1 MLTPEAQ
8 PFPSSIPQASVPPG
22 YALRDVQLELSLK
35 PFWDISDAT
44 RDGVCRELF
53 TQWLPLLRYAET
65 VSVMLLLGDGSEILE
80 YTGDLSQEM
89 EWARYIGTANPH
101 HWPPGELGAN
111 PNPDHEGIGMN
122 VAALD
127 PERQD
132 THQHGYLYRPNPSRL
147 TYAWLAG
154 LVTALKRIGGE
165 VTGKRI
171 LVGDIFDIGPEFA
184 KSKFKY
190 EWHREILGKGAL
202 FGGQFVSCEAVL
214 EADDRVYAGYPDGI
228 PDGTPFGA
236 FLGRQSRRF
245 FEDCGLDFLWLSN
258 GFGFGLEPW
267 SLVGQVFDGLR
278 FDQSQAPGVASRI
291 LKFWKDLRSELPTQ
305 YRIRTRGTNFGAG
318 TDLSS
323 DASPLREIYAGGF
336 ELDAPVNSPWASID
350 QDIGVELSGWMARIA
365 QRPGDG
371 FRFRF
376 YIHDPWWMNS
386 PWLDRFERSAHE
398 LVIPGAVSRLK
409 ADGTAE
415 APCDVAFLSVDDS
428 YGRLPPQVPNEV
440 IPQLLRVREFIPDGA
455 GPLVWV
461 YPFDDFHD
469 YVLGDGPSRPELPIF
484 GDWFARSLINEGVPL
499 NQVADA
505 GEFAKCV
512 KAGRLLGGVV
522 PVSPVPR
529 PGSPHEV
536 ALQAHV
542 EAGGHVFLYGPLEP
556 DSAITAALGVKIG
569 EPLEGDFQLEGDD
582 AFVIRHTATF
592 SGGPWRETADPS
604 QIANLWS
611 ASAQYNG
618 QNRLAGLVRETLTG
632 GRWAWLRGSLT
643 TSEFDPANP
652 KPILGPLLKP
662 LPRAKFFPSERF
674 ARQALKALGWSFQI
688 TRENQDA
695 RAPFTVLHRHR
706 NALIAGNFFPAP
718 HVGLSLGTPLGA
730 PLFVSAHNVIAD
742 GQTVIPHGP
751 AAQRECRWFVEGQ
764 KAGTIRVR
772 LLHPG
777 LPMVRRRY
785 LLSGLENAT
794 VHFLPEPDTEAALR
808 ILRNPIFPYFLDEIH
823 PTKIEESPWGP
834 LATASHVTGE
844 LLFEW

>member
-1 MLTPEAQ
+1 MLTPAARPH
-8 PFPSSIPQASVPPG
+8 PFSIPQAPVPPG
-22 YALRDVQLELSLK
+22 YSLRDVQLELSLK
-35 PFWDISDAT
+35 PFWDNSDET
-44 RDGVCRELF
+44 RDGVCREMF
-53 TQWLPLLRYAET
+53 TQWLPLLRYAES

-80 YTGDLSQEM
+80 YRGDLSQEM
-89 EWARYIGTANPH
+89 EWARYIGTANPL
-101 HWPPGELGAN
+101 HWPPVELEAN
-111 PNPDHEGIGMN
+111 PNPDHEGIGRN

-127 PERQD
+127 PERKD
-132 THQHGYLYRPNPSRL
+132 THQHGYLYRPNPPQF

-154 LVTALKRIGGE
+154 LVAALKRIGAE

-214 EADDRVYAGYPDGI
+214 GADKRVYAGYPTGI
-228 PDGTPFGA
+228 PEGTPFGA
-236 FLGRQSRRF
+236 FLGRQTRRF

-278 FDQSQAPGVASRI
+278 FDQKNAPAVSARI
-291 LKFWKDLRSELPTQ
+291 LKFWENLRSELPTK

-336 ELDAPVNSPWASID
+336 ALDAPVNSPWASID

-371 FRFRF
+371 YRFRF

-386 PWLDRFERSAHE
+386 PWLDRFERSPHE

-415 APCDVAFLSVDDS
+415 PPCDVAFLSVDDS

-469 YVLGDGPSRPELPIF
+469 YLIGEGAPHPELPIF
-484 GDWFARSLINEGVPL
+484 GDWFARSLINEGIPL

-505 GEFAKCV
+505 VEFAACV
-512 KAGRLLGGVV
+512 HSGCLPVGIV

-529 PGSPHEV
+529 PGSVHEA

-542 EAGGHVFLYGPLEP
+542 KAGGDVLLYGPLNPE
-556 DSAITAALGVKIG
+556 SEITAALGVTLA
-569 EPLEGDFQLEGDD
+569 EPLEGDFQRLGDD
-582 AFVIRHTATF
+582 RRMIRHTATF
-592 SGGPWRETADPS
+592 SGGPWREKAGTSLTDC
-604 QIANLWS
+604 LWS
-611 ASAQYNG
+611 ASAISNNQE
-618 QNRLAGLVRETLTG
+618 RLAGLVRRTASG

-643 TSEFDPANP
+643 TAEFDPANP
-652 KPILGPLLKP
+652 KPILGPLLKS
-662 LPRAKFFPSERF
+662 LPRTQFFPSERF
-674 ARQALKALGWSFQI
+674 AHEALGALGWSFHI
-688 TRENQDA
+688 SRENEDA
-695 RAPFTVLHRHR
+695 RAPFTVFHRHR
-706 NALIAGNFFPAP
+706 NALIAGHFFPAP
-718 HVGLSLGTPLGA
+718 HVGLSLKTPLGA
-730 PLFVSAHNVIAD
+730 PLFVPAHNHMVE
-742 GQTVIPHGP
+742 GRTVIPHGP
-751 AAQRECRWFVEGQ
+751 AGQRECRWFVEDQ
-764 KAGTIRVR
+764 DSGTIRVR

-777 LPMVRRRY
+777 MPHVRRRY
-785 LLSGLENAT
+785 LLSGMDHAT
-794 VHFLPEPDTEAALR
+794 IRFLPEPDTGDALR
-808 ILRNPIFPYFLDEIH
+808 ILIHPVFPYFLDEVH
-823 PTKIEESPWGP
+823 STKIEDSPWGP
-834 LATASHVTGE
+834 LVTVHDVSGE

>member
-1 MLTPEAQ
+1 MLTPEAR
-8 PFPSSIPQASVPPG
+8 PFPSSIPQAPVPTG

-35 PFWDISDAT
+35 PFWDNSDET

-53 TQWLPLLRYAET
+53 TQWLPLLRYADSI
-65 VSVMLLLGDGSEILE
+65 SVMLLLGDGSEILE
-80 YTGDLSQEM
+80 YTGNLAQEM

-101 HWPPGELGAN
+101 HWPQGQRSSN
-111 PNPDHEGIGMN
+111 PDPDHEGIGRN

-127 PERQD
+127 PERKD
-132 THQHGYLYRPNPSRL
+132 THQRGYLYRPNPAQFS
-147 TYAWLAG
+147 YAWLAG
-154 LVTALKRIGGE
+154 LVAALKSIGAE

-202 FGGQFVSCEAVL
+202 FGGQFISCEAVL
-214 EADDRVYAGYPDGI
+214 EADSRTYAGYPQGI
-228 PDGTPFGA
+228 PAGTPFGA
-236 FLGRQSRRF
+236 FLGRQTRRF

-267 SLVGQVFDGLR
+267 SLVGQVFDGLQ
-278 FDQSQAPGVASRI
+278 FDQSNAAGVSARI
-291 LKFWKDLRSELPTQ
+291 LKFWEHLRSELPTK
-305 YRIRTRGTNFGAG
+305 YRIRTRGTNFGVG

-323 DASPLREIYAGGF
+323 DASPLRAIYAGDF
-336 ELDAPVNSPWASID
+336 AVDAPVNSPWASID

-365 QRPGDG
+365 QRPGEG
-371 FRFRF
+371 YRFRF

-398 LVIPGAVSRLK
+398 LVLPGAVSRLK
-409 ADGTAE
+409 ADGTTE
-415 APCDVAFLSVDDS
+415 PPCDVAFLSVDDS
-428 YGRLPPQVPNEV
+428 FGRLPPQVPNEV
-440 IPQLLRVREFIPDGA
+440 IPQLLRVREFVPDGA

-505 GEFAKCV
+505 GEFAEAV
-512 KAGRLLGGVV
+512 QAGRLPLGVI

-529 PGSPHEV
+529 PNSAHEK
-536 ALQAHV
+536 ALLAHV
-542 EAGGHVFLYGPLEP
+542 KSGGDVLLYGPLEA
-556 DSAITAALGVKIG
+556 DSELTAALGMKLA
-569 EPLEGDFQLEGDD
+569 EPLEGDFQLLGKDSR
-582 AFVIRHTATF
+582 VIRHTGTF
-592 SGGPWRETADPS
+592 SGGPWREATTS
-604 QIANLWS
+604 VTNNLWS
-611 ASAQYNG
+611 VSAQCDG
-618 QNRLAGLVRETLTG
+618 KERLAGFVHKTVSG

-643 TSEFDPANP
+643 TAEFHPANP

-674 ARQALKALGWSFQI
+674 AIQALRALGWSIQI
-688 TRENQDA
+688 NRKNEDA

-718 HVGLSLGTPLGA
+718 HVDLSLTTPLGA
-730 PLFVSAHNVIAD
+730 PLFVPGNNTIVEGH
-742 GQTVIPHGP
+742 TVIPHGP
-751 AAQRECRWFVEGQ
+751 AGQRECRWFVEGQ
-764 KAGTIRVR
+764 TSGTIRAR

-777 LPMVRRRY
+777 MPEVRRRY

-794 VHFLPEPDTEAALR
+794 VRFLPEPETEDALR
-808 ILRNPIFPYFLDEIH
+808 VVLNPIFPYFLDQTH
-823 PTKIEESPWGP
+823 PTKIEDSPWGP
-834 LATASHVTGE
+834 LVMLPHVTGE

>member
-1 MLTPEAQ
+1 MLTPEAG
-8 PFPSSIPQASVPPG
+8 PHPSSIPQAPVPPG

-35 PFWDISDAT
+35 PFWDNSDAT

-53 TQWLPLLRYAET
+53 TQWLPLLRYADT
-65 VSVMLLLGDGSEILE
+65 VSVMLLVGDGSEILE

-101 HWPPGELGAN
+101 HWPQGQPAKN
-111 PNPDHEGIGMN
+111 PDPDHEGIGRN

-127 PERQD
+127 PERKD
-132 THQHGYLYRPNPSRL
+132 THQHGYLYRPNPAHFS
-147 TYAWLAG
+147 YAWLAG
-154 LVTALKRIGGE
+154 LVRSLKRIGEE

-202 FGGQFVSCEAVL
+202 FGGQFVSCEGIL
-214 EADDRVYAGYPDGI
+214 EADSRTYAGYPQGI
-228 PDGTPFGA
+228 PAGTPFGA
-236 FLGRQSRRF
+236 FLGRQTRRF

-267 SLVGQVFDGLR
+267 SLVGQVFDGLK
-278 FDQSQAPGVASRI
+278 FDQTNAAGVSARI
-291 LKFWKDLRSELPTQ
+291 LKFWKNLRSELPTR
-305 YRIRTRGTNFGAG
+305 YRIRTRGTNFGVG

-336 ELDAPVNSPWASID
+336 ALDAPVNSPWASID

-365 QRPGDG
+365 QRPGEG
-371 FRFRF
+371 YRFRF

-398 LVIPGAVSRLK
+398 LVLPGAVSRLK

-415 APCDVAFLSVDDS
+415 PPCDVAFLSVDDS

-440 IPQLLRVREFIPDGA
+440 IPHLLRVRELVPDGA

-469 YVLGDGPSRPELPIF
+469 YVLGDGPPRPELPIF

-505 GEFAKCV
+505 CEFAQAV
-512 KAGRLLGGVV
+512 NAGRLPIGVI

-529 PGSPHEV
+529 PGSVHEM

-542 EAGGHVFLYGPLEP
+542 GAGGDVLLYGPLEP
-556 DSAITAALGVKIG
+556 DSELTKVLGVVLA
-569 EPLEGDFQLEGDD
+569 EPLEGDFQLLGDD
-582 AFVIRHTATF
+582 SRVIRHTATF
-592 SGGPWRETADPS
+592 SGGPWRETISKSD
-604 QIANLWS
+604 IEELWS
-611 ASAQYNG
+611 ASAQCDG
-618 QNRLAGLVRETLTG
+618 KERLAGLVRKTASG

-643 TSEFDPANP
+643 TAEFDPANP

-662 LPRAKFFPSERF
+662 LPRTKHFPSERF
-674 ARQALKALGWSFQI
+674 ALKALSILGWSFGINRQN
-688 TRENQDA
+688 EDA

-718 HVGLSLGTPLGA
+718 HVELSLSTPLGA
-730 PLFVSAHNVIAD
+730 PLFVPAHNTIVD

-751 AAQRECRWFVEGQ
+751 AGQRECRWFVEGQ
-764 KAGTIRVR
+764 KSGTIRAR

-777 LPMVRRRY
+777 MPEIRRRY
-785 LLSGLENAT
+785 LISGLKNAT
-794 VHFLPEPDTEAALR
+794 IRFLPEPETGEALR
-808 ILRNPIFPYFLDEIH
+808 VVLNPVFPYFLDKIH
-823 PTKIEESPWGP
+823 PTKIEDSPWGP
-834 LATASHVTGE
+834 LITVPHVTGE